1 MIILYYNPL
10 KFITHPW
17 SFEYPDECRYKT
29 FAMEIELKRLK
40 RLRSKLLR

>member
-17 SFEYPDECRYKT
+17 SFRSEDRSHYKT
-29 FAMEIELKRLK
+29 FAMEIELRKRLGK
-40 RLRSKLLR
+40 NES